1 MTGAAAVDPPAPRP
15 RRLTVLPLI
24 ALIFYDVS
32 GGPFGIED
40 SVRTGGGALLPIL
53 GFIVLPVL
61 WSLPEALVTAELASA
76 FPTNAG
82 YVAWVSAA
90 FGPAAAFLVGFSK
103 WASGTLDNALYP
115 VLFLD
120 YLRSGGGLALP
131 PPARSL
137 AVLALTAA
145 LTYLNYRGLHIVG
158 LSALA
163 LTAFSLSPFLALTVL
178 AAPKIRPSRWLA
190 IDARAVDLR
199 GYFNSM
205 FWNLNFWDKASTL
218 AGEVED
224 PRKTFPKAVFG
235 AVGLVVGAYLIPLLA
250 GTGALPSETAAEW
263 TDGFFSEVGQRIG
276 GPWLRVWIQAAAAMS
291 NMGLF
296 EAEMS
301 SDSFQLLGMAEMGMI
316 PAIFARRS
324 KYGTPTFSILCSAT
338 GVVILS
344 FMSFQEIIEFL
355 NFLYGLG
362 MLAVFA
368 AFVKLRVKNPDL
380 ARPYRVPVGTAGAAA
395 MCAPP
400 AVLIATVMCLASART
415 VLINAAVVV
424 AGVALYYVVEQ
435 AKRRPWAEFLAPVPP
450 ADSSHGPATAP
461 DDADAADLEDVR
473 AGLLAGEPADEEG
486 SKVEYSRLEIR
497 A

>member
-1 MTGAAAVDPPAPRP
+1 MTGADHPPPPAPP
-15 RRLTVLPLI
+15 RRLTVLPLV

-40 SVRTGGGALLPIL
+40 SVRAGGGALLPVL
-53 GFIVLPVL
+53 GFLILPL
-61 WSLPEALVTAELASA
+61 FWSLPEALVTAELASA

-82 YVAWVSAA
+82 YVGWVSAA

-120 YLRSGGGLALP
+120 YLRAPLP
-131 PPARSL
+131 PPLRSL
-137 AVLALTAA
+137 AVLGLTAA
-145 LTYLNYRGLHIVG
+145 LTYLNHRGLHLVG

-163 LTAFSLSPFLALTVL
+163 LTAFSLSPFVALTAL
-178 AAPKIRPSRWLA
+178 AIPKIRPSRWLA
-190 IDARAVDLR
+190 VDAKSIDLR
-199 GYFNSM
+199 GFFNSM
-205 FWNLNFWDKASTL
+205 FWNLNYWDKASTL

-224 PRKTFPKAVFG
+224 PRRTFPRAVFV
-235 AVGLVVGAYLIPLLA
+235 AVGLVVGAYLVPLLA
-250 GTGALPSETAAEW
+250 GTGALPAETAREW
-263 TDGFFSEVGQRIG
+263 TDGFFAEVGDRIG
-276 GPWLRVWIQAAAAMS
+276 GPWLRVWVQAAAALS

-296 EAEMS
+296 ESEMS

-324 KYGTPTFSILCSAT
+324 RHGTPTFSILCSAT

-368 AFVKLRVKNPDL
+368 AFVKLRAKDPDL
-380 ARPYRVPVGTAGAAA
+380 PRPYRIPLGTAGAAA
-395 MCAPP
+395 MCVPP
-400 AVLIATVMCLASART
+400 VVLIVAVMCLASART
-415 VLINAAVVV
+415 VAVSAAVVL
-424 AGVALYYVVEQ
+424 AGVLLYVGVEH
-435 AKRRPWAEFLAPVPP
+435 AKRRGWVEFLAPVPLT
-450 ADSSHGPATAP
+450 DSSSSSHGSSNASS
-461 DDADAADLEDVR
+461 DGAARDVEDVR
-473 AGLLAGEPADEEG
+473 AGLLSSEPEEEDVG
-486 SKVEYSRLEIR
+486 KVE
-497 A
+497 

>member
-1 MTGAAAVDPPAPRP
+1 MTGGGGGIDAESPP
-15 RRLTVLPLI
+15 RRRPLTVLPLV

-40 SVRTGGGALLPIL
+40 SVRAGGGALLPLL
-53 GFIVLPVL
+53 GFLILPVL
-61 WSLPEALVTAELASA
+61 WSLPEALITAELASA

-90 FGPAAAFLVGFSK
+90 FGPTAAFLVGFTK

-120 YLRSGGGLALP
+120 YLRSGGLALP
-131 PPARSL
+131 GPLRSL

-145 LTYLNYRGLHIVG
+145 LTYLNYRGLHLVG
-158 LSALA
+158 LSALF
-163 LTAFSLSPFLALTVL
+163 LTAFSLSPFVALTAL
-178 AAPKIRPSRWLA
+178 AIPKIRPSRWLA
-190 IDARAVDLR
+190 VNPKAIDPR

-205 FWNLNFWDKASTL
+205 FWNLNYWDKASTL
-218 AGEVED
+218 AGEVDE

-250 GTGALPSETAAEW
+250 GTGALPSETSAEW

-324 KYGTPTFSILCSAT
+324 RHGTPTYSILCSAA
-338 GVVILS
+338 GVVVLS

-368 AFVKLRVKNPDL
+368 AFVKLRFKDPDL
-380 ARPYRVPVGTAGAAA
+380 PRPYRIPLGSKGAAA
-395 MCAPP
+395 MCVPP
-400 AVLIATVMCLASART
+400 VALIATVMCLATART
-415 VLINAAVVV
+415 FVVSGAVAA
-424 AGVALYYVVEQ
+424 AGVAMYFGLEHLKTTGWV
-435 AKRRPWAEFLAPVPP
+435 EFLTPVPSDSFHGSSSS
-450 ADSSHGPATAP
+450 AD
-461 DDADAADLEDVR
+461 DDNDVEDVR
-473 AGLLAGEPADEEG
+473 AVLLGADNVPAAEEEVPT
-486 SKVEYSRLEIR
+486 SKAE
-497 A
+497 